1 MRRAMERFLLLQTMG
16 TCLMLTLSGSAFAAT
31 EVKGAPDE
39 LRRFLHPEART
50 VTIRGRAEVTAYSD
64 LAKVTLV
71 VATKEKT
78 LTAALEANSQLRNS
92 LAEGF
97 IVGGI
102 AQDRIKNTE
111 FSSSPQYGLFGRK
124 PKQFEVINRLEVT
137 VDSEDQ
143 LTQLT
148 QAADRHEAASIGSI
162 EFEHSA
168 KKALQQQVRN
178 AALDDAVAQG
188 TAYADKLALE
198 LQAVSF

>member
-1 MRRAMERFLLLQTMG
+1 M
-16 TCLMLTLSGSAFAAT
+16 
-31 EVKGAPDE
+31 
-39 LRRFLHPEART
+39 
-50 VTIRGRAEVTAYSD
+50 
-64 LAKVTLV
+64 
-71 VATKEKT
+71 
-78 LTAALEANSQLRNS
+78 
-92 LAEGF
+92 
-97 IVGGI
+97 
-102 AQDRIKNTE
+102 
-111 FSSSPQYGLFGRK
+111 
-124 PKQFEVINRLEVT
+124 INRLEVT

-198 LQAVSF
+198 LQAVSFQYADIRPERPRSAMVIEEIVVTAQKSLGFSAGTPAPPPPPMTFDEAVYKAMVDVVFEVSPRSTQ